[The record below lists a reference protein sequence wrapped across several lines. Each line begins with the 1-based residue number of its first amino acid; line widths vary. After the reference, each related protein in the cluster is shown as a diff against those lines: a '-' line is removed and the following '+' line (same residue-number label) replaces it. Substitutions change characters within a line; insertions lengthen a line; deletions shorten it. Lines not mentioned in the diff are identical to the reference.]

1 MGRSCRKV
9 FEEFGGGVCAEER
22 SGGGG
27 FVAPLGSI
35 AERVLT
41 SCFVM
46 RFANTV
52 ASSCFT
58 LVETAA
64 VRTGVGAVI
73 PPDMLCNP
81 TGALPFQMSS
91 KSSFWC

>member
-1 MGRSCRKV
+1 MGRSRQKV
-9 FEEFGGGVCAEER
+9 FEEFGGGVRAEER

-46 RFANTV
+46 RFANAV

-64 VRTGVGAVI
+64 ARTGVGAAI
-73 PPDMLCNP
+73 PPDVLCDP

-91 KSSFWC
+91 QSSFRC